1 MDAATAVDFRPV
13 GSDEESTHEID
24 IEALRDSLATARGG
38 GPSAP
43 DAPPSDR
50 ETARGRPD
58 PATLDAIGH
67 GLDPAPAARGLDAAG
82 HGFDTIG
89 HDGDVARG
97 DEADTMG
104 RAVRTFGDETFDV
117 DDLDDGDR
125 TVMASSPPTRR
136 AEPTRRA
143 DGRGPIPAPAERESV
158 TRLDAASLRPV
169 RLSTPLDPLASLR
182 ALESSE
188 AVDTVDPLELA
199 PDERALPRFG
209 AEDVDLVDL
218 ADVEDVVSGEH
229 DVFDDADE
237 EIADDDD
244 VVALDSAENDDVV
257 ALDSI
262 EAPAGVEQAADPA
275 PSLFGTLPGHDVA
288 QALRAMM
295 GEVPDAPDASDAAP
309 LSEATMWRPPAR
321 TLEDGETQTRLPL
334 AEVPEARDAFPR
346 DDAFLRDDALRP
358 DDAFLRDDAFRPDDA
373 LPAFSLEE
381 SSADPLEE
389 SQAPWPQTPWSPA
402 GARAPE
408 PRPFGGDADHTNI
421 TRPAAP
427 RSDREATAI
436 TRAGPSA
443 RVVADVGETTA
454 VFLGPVPSIAR
465 PDPPAESAPET
476 ATHGA
481 PETATHGA
489 PETATQ
495 RAPEPT
501 TDEVEA
507 LYGPFEP
514 LPKTAAAVP
523 FDADPRDDAPGSPR
537 RSGAGSPAAR
547 DVVPEPALPRF
558 TLSSIPEV
566 PDTIA
571 MPDPAPAPSE
581 LLRGAGNEDLTVMRP
596 SQVDTRDLT
605 IASRSS
611 EPGAPRTAPVFDVD
625 AFADEAEDAT
635 AAGITRAESDGEDV
649 ALLTARLHRDERG
662 LGDEAP
668 ALGDEAPPTAAHPS
682 AGTEEIEAALDPAD
696 AEEIDEAEILEIA
709 PDEIIEDDQTSTSIG
724 APVKASPAF
733 EPPAPAAASAPPL
746 AGEELD
752 PEARELFDERR
763 FGPLVALYRQRLA
776 DTDGPNHKAALLL
789 KIAHVYEAGLEDPN
803 ETFNALVEAFELA
816 PDNHDVVAAV
826 DRVGKATQRIG
837 ELADKVKR
845 KLLPGAPDDKR
856 VVYLGHLVFWYER
869 VLGRG
874 KEVSSFVSEIERH
887 DKVHP
892 VVLKRAAQLA
902 AMNADPKTQREHLT
916 RALERTVRREERVAL
931 HLALA
936 SAYAGTADALKH
948 YEEALRI
955 DGASLVALQGVKR
968 LGKEKERYDQ
978 VKWALERQAEVAPT
992 EAERVDALLELAELQ
1007 ETKFLKR
1014 EAAAELLERVLELE
1028 PSHPAALKGL
1038 ERCYHALRDWPKLAR
1053 ILGVR
1058 SEHTFDKKAK
1068 VELLE
1073 LAAEVHESKLGD
1085 PAGAVEVY
1093 RNLLVVEPKH
1103 RRALGDLARLYEKL
1117 GDWANVAT
1125 YKARLA
1131 ELAPTKRASSQEL
1144 VKLGDFLS
1152 LPERDPLAAKLQY
1165 ERAVTVDPT
1174 NAAGWEALQ
1183 RLAAEAGDDRRVV
1196 ECLEQRRKHTDV
1208 PRQRAAILVEL
1219 AKVHRAQGDDD
1230 AAEKAFEA
1238 AVRADPSNE
1247 LAAAAML
1254 DVYTAE
1260 ERWAEAAPVCELLV
1274 NAAVRDRDTEALFVR
1289 LRLATRI
1296 AAALGDAE
1304 RALTSAIAALDA
1316 RPDDAGAQAD
1326 LIAVAS
1332 QSVESGASVARV
1344 RDHLARLAERPDEL
1358 PTDQLVRL
1366 AKLQVDAGD
1375 LDSAAALFERARR
1388 LEPDD
1393 PELTRALAEVYLA
1406 EGDFPRAC
1414 KLKVD
1419 MARSATDV
1427 DTRFDLF
1434 CEAGE
1439 IWARRADELEK
1450 AASVFEEARALKP
1463 LDSWLLQTMMWL
1475 YGELGEWGLLTGVL
1489 EDAAQAPDGSP
1500 EDRVKSLLA
1509 MAEVVRDKLDDR
1521 LRAADLYDQVL
1532 DVDKRRL
1539 DVFEELVRTL
1549 TEEKDWERLEQAYCR
1564 MIARVKDDDEP
1575 QLQFLLFHQ
1584 LGLIYRDRLGD
1595 ASRAYDALD
1604 AASRLRPE
1612 DGEVRKIVVEL
1623 LVVTDNLDNAVARLR
1638 DDIDRDPH
1646 DWQLYEELYE
1656 LFLRQHFFDKAWCAV
1671 NVLSRLREPTP
1682 EQRRFHEDYA
1692 PMPLD
1697 GVPGQIVEQAWR
1709 SHVFHAELDPALTEV
1724 FALLTPAVARM
1735 RYGQLRPEHRVGRP
1749 FTPNHSRMH
1758 DLVRATFDNAAEILA
1773 VEAPELLLA
1782 DGKSA
1787 APFAPAIASYGAL
1800 LVSGAAVEAQSSSL
1814 IYLVGKHLAEQ
1825 RPELAARA
1833 FFPSVAEMTS
1843 LLHMAVRVSR
1853 NEVARDAAG
1862 AALDQTFAAVLAPD
1876 EAAALR
1882 SVVLQAT
1889 SESPSFDVK
1898 RWSQA
1903 AELSSMRA
1911 GLLIAGDV
1919 EPARDAL
1926 LAEGPSGEL
1935 SADDKVGELY
1945 KFATSDLYSD
1955 LRGAIGVAVQA

>member
-1 MDAATAVDFRPV
+1 M

-24 IEALRDSLATARGG
+24 IEALRDSLATARAGG
-38 GPSAP
+38 LSAP

-58 PATLDAIGH
+58 PATLDAV
-67 GLDPAPAARGLDAAG
+67 GLDDDL
-82 HGFDTIG
+82 
-89 HDGDVARG
+89 
-97 DEADTMG
+97 DTMG
-104 RAVRTFGDETFDV
+104 RPLPTFGDETFGV
-117 DDLDDGDR
+117 DDDDGDR
-125 TVMASSPPTRR
+125 TVMAPAPPTSR
-136 AEPTRRA
+136 AEDRRPTRARA
-143 DGRGPIPAPAERESV
+143 DRESV
-158 TRLDAASLRPV
+158 TRLDAASLRPIG
-169 RLSTPLDPLASLR
+169 LSTPIDPIAPLR
-182 ALESSE
+182 ARAPIESSE
-188 AVDTVDPLELA
+188 AIDTLDPLELELEPEAIEPA
-199 PDERALPRFG
+199 PAPGERFAPPRHASPRFG
-209 AEDVDLVDL
+209 AEDDDVVDL
-218 ADVEDVVSGEH
+218 ADIEDVESGEH
-229 DVFDDADE
+229 EVVEEPSVADE
-237 EIADDDD
+237 AD
-244 VVALDSAENDDVV
+244 VVALDSDEV
-257 ALDSI
+257 
-262 EAPAGVEQAADPA
+262 PAQVEGAVDPT

-295 GEVPDAPDASDAAP
+295 GEAPDAPDAAP

-321 TLEDGETQTRLPL
+321 TLDDGETQTRLPL
-334 AEVPEARDAFPR
+334 SDAPEAAPREGLDGGDAFGLDGGDAFGR
-346 DDAFLRDDALRP
+346 DDG
-358 DDAFLRDDAFRPDDA
+358 DAFGRDDA
-373 LPAFSLEE
+373 LPAFSLEDG
-381 SSADPLEE
+381 SDDPLEE
-389 SQAPWPQTPWSPA
+389 SQGPWPRAPWNPA
-402 GARAPE
+402 EVAGPS
-408 PRPFGGDADHTNI
+408 PRPFERDADHTKI
-421 TRPAAP
+421 TRPAMPSA
-427 RSDREATAI
+427 DREATAI
-436 TRAGPSA
+436 TRAVGPSA
-443 RVVADVGETTA
+443 KAAAEIGETTA
-454 VFLGPVPSIAR
+454 VFMGPVPSIAR
-465 PDPPAESAPET
+465 PEPAPR
-476 ATHGA
+476 GA
-481 PETATHGA
+481 V
-489 PETATQ
+489 
-495 RAPEPT
+495 EPT

-507 LYGPFEP
+507 LYGPFERPDETGADVTALGRAADRGDVAPRRDRDAAP
-514 LPKTAAAVP
+514 LREDGPIGAALL
-523 FDADPRDDAPGSPR
+523 DDAGAR
-537 RSGAGSPAAR
+537 GDRASGGDAPPASE
-547 DVVPEPALPRF
+547 DVPSEPALPRF
-558 TLSSIPEV
+558 SLASIP
-566 PDTIA
+566 DTVA
-571 MPDPAPAPSE
+571 TPEPALAPAE
-581 LLRGAGNEDLTVMRP
+581 LGGAGNEDLTVMRP
-596 SQVDTRDLT
+596 SQVDTRDLG
-605 IASRSS
+605 ASARSFHS
-611 EPGAPRTAPVFDVD
+611 IDVRMSAPSID
-625 AFADEAEDAT
+625 AEDAT
-635 AAGITRAESDGEDV
+635 AAGTTRAESDGEDI
-649 ALLTARLHRDERG
+649 AQLTARLHRDDVG
-662 LGDEAP
+662 LGDDP
-668 ALGDEAPPTAAHPS
+668 ASALDAEPPPTAARPPV
-682 AGTEEIEAALDPAD
+682 GTEEIEAVDARAD
-696 AEEIDEAEILEIA
+696 AVEEIDDAEILELV
-709 PDEIIEDDQTSTSIG
+709 PDEIVEDDPTNASLG
-724 APVKASPAF
+724 APLKAPEF
-733 EPPAPAAASAPPL
+733 EPPAPGAPTAPPL
-746 AGEELD
+746 ADLD
-752 PEARELFDERR
+752 PEERELFEERR

-776 DTDGPNHKAALLL
+776 DTDGPNRKAAILL
-789 KIAHVYEAGLEDPN
+789 KIAHVYEAGLEDSN
-803 ETFNALVEAFELA
+803 EAFNALVEAFELA
-816 PDNHDVVAAV
+816 PDNHDVVSAV
-826 DRVGKATQRIG
+826 DRVGKAAGRIG

-856 VVYLGHLVFWYER
+856 VVYLGHLVYWYER

-916 RALERTVRREERVAL
+916 RALERTIRSEEKVAL

-936 SAYAGTADALKH
+936 SSYAGTADALKH
-948 YEEALRI
+948 YEAALRI
-955 DGASLVALQGVKR
+955 DGSSIVALQGVKR

-992 EAERVDALLELAELQ
+992 EAERIDALLELAELQ

-1014 EAAAELLERVLELE
+1014 EAAAELLERVLEIE

-1085 PAGAVEVY
+1085 PASAVEVY

-1144 VKLGDFLS
+1144 VKLGDFLNV
-1152 LPERDPLAAKLQY
+1152 PERDPLAAKLQY

-1230 AAEKAFEA
+1230 AADKAFEA
-1238 AVRADPSNE
+1238 AVHADPSNE
-1247 LAAAAML
+1247 VAAAAVL
-1254 DVYTAE
+1254 DTYTAE
-1260 ERWAEAAPVCELLV
+1260 ERWAEAAPLCELLV
-1274 NAAVRDRDTEALFVR
+1274 NAAVRDRDAEALFVR

-1296 AAALGDAE
+1296 AAALGDAD
-1304 RALTSAIAALDA
+1304 RALTSAVAALDA
-1316 RPDDAGAQAD
+1316 RPDDPGARAD

-1332 QSVESGASVARV
+1332 QCRESGPSIARV
-1344 RDHLARLAERPDEL
+1344 RERLARLAEQPDDL
-1358 PTDQLVRL
+1358 TTDQLVRL
-1366 AKLQVDAGD
+1366 AKLQEDAGD
-1375 LDSAAALFERARR
+1375 LDGAAALQERARR

-1393 PELTRALAEVYLA
+1393 PELTQALAEVYLA
-1406 EGDFPRAC
+1406 QGDFPRAC

-1419 MARSATDV
+1419 MARNATDAE
-1427 DTRFDLF
+1427 TRFDLF

-1450 AASVFEEARALKP
+1450 AASIFEEARALKP
-1463 LDSWLLQTMMWL
+1463 LDPWLLQTMMWL

-1489 EDAAQAPDGSP
+1489 EDAAQASDGSP
-1500 EDRVKSLLA
+1500 EDRVKNLVA

-1532 DVDKRRL
+1532 DVDRRRL
-1539 DVFEELVRTL
+1539 DVFEELVRAL

-1564 MIARVKDDDEP
+1564 MLARVKDDDEP
-1575 QLQFLLFHQ
+1575 QLQFLLLHQ

-1604 AASRLRPE
+1604 AASRLRPD

-1638 DDIDRDPH
+1638 DEIDRDPH
-1646 DWQLYEELYE
+1646 DPQLYAELYE

-1671 NVLSRLREPTP
+1671 NVLSRMREPTP

-1709 SHVFHAELDPALTEV
+1709 SHVFHAALDPALTNV

-1735 RYGQLRPEHRVGRP
+1735 RYGQLRPEQRVGRP

-1758 DLVRATFDNAAEILA
+1758 DVVRATFDNAAEILA
-1773 VEAPELLLA
+1773 VEAPELLLG
-1782 DGKSA
+1782 DPKSP
-1787 APFAPAIASYGAL
+1787 APFTPALAPYGAL
-1800 LVSGAAVEAQSSSL
+1800 LVSGPAVEAQSSSL
-1814 IYLVGKHLAEQ
+1814 IYLVGKRLAEQ

-1833 FFPSVAEMTS
+1833 FFTSVAEMTS
-1843 LLHMAVRVSR
+1843 LLNMAVRVSR
-1853 NEVARDAAG
+1853 NEVAKDAAG
-1862 AALDQTFAAVLAPD
+1862 AALDQTFAAVLAPQ

-1889 SESPSFDVK
+1889 SESPSLDVK

-1926 LAEGPSGEL
+1926 LAEGPSGDL
-1935 SADDKVGELY
+1935 SAEDKVGELY